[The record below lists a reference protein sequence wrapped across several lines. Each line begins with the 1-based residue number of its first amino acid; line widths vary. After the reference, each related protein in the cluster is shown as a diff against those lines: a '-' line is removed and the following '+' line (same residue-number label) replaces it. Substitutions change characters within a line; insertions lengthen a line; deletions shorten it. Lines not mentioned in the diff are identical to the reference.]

1 MKCLFLFLF
10 IVLFCPQTKSYAD
23 NVYFAQI
30 INPDTYLYR
39 DLNKNIICSLPET
52 YFVKVSSYSN
62 GFYTASYNGINGY
75 IKSNEVK
82 VISGAPKK
90 PFLTDATFRL
100 FASDYATLKSAPS
113 MLSHDITSLP
123 INEPLSYIGKT
134 YGSELIS
141 GRGNVWYYCSYTQ
154 NNQNVNG
161 YVYAGLCDNLDINY
175 NTELVDFIPNPFTSI
190 STEYIEYLNSKG
202 GKQTVILSV
211 TFISS
216 IFAFLIFLPLIVKN
230 HKIKPPS
237 IYNIEDGKI

>member
-113 MLSHDITSLP
+113 MLSHDITYLP

-134 YGSELIS
+134 YG
-141 GRGNVWYYCSYTQ
+141 V
-154 NNQNVNG
+154 
-161 YVYAGLCDNLDINY
+161 
-175 NTELVDFIPNPFTSI
+175 LV
-190 STEYIEYLNSKG
+190 
-202 GKQTVILSV
+202 
-211 TFISS
+211 
-216 IFAFLIFLPLIVKN
+216 IFLQSKTAFSHGFKSDNAVTVGMQYKLKCAEFQLLSNELCQFPLVCTAGILFVFFHALN
-230 HKIKPPS
+230 DKIKLFTV
-237 IYNIEDGKI
+237 GVLQ